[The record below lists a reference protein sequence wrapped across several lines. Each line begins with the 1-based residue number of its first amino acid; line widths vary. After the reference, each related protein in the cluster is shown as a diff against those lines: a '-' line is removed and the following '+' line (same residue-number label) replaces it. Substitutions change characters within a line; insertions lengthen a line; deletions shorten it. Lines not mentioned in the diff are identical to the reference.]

1 MDQVRWQ
8 KIEELF
14 NAALAR
20 PVSERRTFL
29 ADACAGDDALSTE
42 IESLLLEEEQPNTF
56 LSEATFTLG
65 LKAVAADDKSES
77 LVGNRLGPY
86 LILSILGKGG
96 MGEVYLAHDPRLG
109 RKVAIKLLPL
119 ELT

>member
-20 PVSERRTFL
+20 PVSERRNFL

-42 IESLLLEEEQPNTF
+42 IASLLREEEQPNTF

-65 LKAVAADDKSES
+65 LKAVAPDDNSES
-77 LVGNRLGPY
+77 LVGNRRGPY
-86 LILSILGKGG
+86 RSPSILGKGG
-96 MGEVYLAHDPRLG
+96 MRESP
-109 RKVAIKLLPL
+109 
-119 ELT
+119 